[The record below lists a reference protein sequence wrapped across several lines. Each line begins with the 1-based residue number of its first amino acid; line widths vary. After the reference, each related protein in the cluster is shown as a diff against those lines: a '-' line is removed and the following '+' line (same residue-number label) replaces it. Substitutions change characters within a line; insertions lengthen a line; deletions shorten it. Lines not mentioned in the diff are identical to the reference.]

1 MSLSCYFAVGH
12 VNLLVCLASCA
23 PTSLPLLDLGCRDQC
38 NNFRRCRHMKLVL
51 FGLYTWWIPQIVL
64 SAVMDGR
71 QPLKPVY
78 IIGTSAARLALPLY
92 LYGCPANLLR
102 IPPAQ
107 RMLAA
112 LIASVAAQVW
122 TAVGSPHDKNL
133 HKAAYVVAVMLSFL
147 MVGLCEL

>member
-1 MSLSCYFAVGH
+1 
-12 VNLLVCLASCA
+12 
-23 PTSLPLLDLGCRDQC
+23 
-38 NNFRRCRHMKLVL
+38 MKLVL

-102 IPPAQ
+102 IPPAP

-112 LIASVAAQVW
+112 LVASVAAQVIMVV
-122 TAVGSPHDKNL
+122 VGDNPHEKNCTNCTNCTNSGQYRWQ
-133 HKAAYVVAVMLSFL
+133 ACVMLRHVKPSKR
-147 MVGLCEL
+147 V

>member
-1 MSLSCYFAVGH
+1 
-12 VNLLVCLASCA
+12 
-23 PTSLPLLDLGCRDQC
+23 
-38 NNFRRCRHMKLVL
+38 MKLVL

-102 IPPAQ
+102 IPPAP

-122 TAVGSPHDKNL
+122 VLSE
-133 HKAAYVVAVMLSFL
+133 VVRIRN
-147 MVGLCEL
+147 

>member
-1 MSLSCYFAVGH
+1 
-12 VNLLVCLASCA
+12 
-23 PTSLPLLDLGCRDQC
+23 
-38 NNFRRCRHMKLVL
+38 MKLVL

-78 IIGTSAARLALPLY
+78 IVGTSAARLALPLY

-102 IPPAQ
+102 IPPAP

-112 LIASVAAQVW
+112 LVASVAAQVW
-122 TAVGSPHDKNL
+122 VLLEIVPMRR
-133 HKAAYVVAVMLSFL
+133 AAPLGCRSLRPSWMAC
-147 MVGLCEL
+147 LCHGQAFQATQVI

>member
-1 MSLSCYFAVGH
+1 
-12 VNLLVCLASCA
+12 
-23 PTSLPLLDLGCRDQC
+23 
-38 NNFRRCRHMKLVL
+38 MKLVL

-102 IPPAQ
+102 IPPAP

-122 TAVGSPHDKNL
+122 VWLEIVPMRRTAPLGTRCNCDH
-133 HKAAYVVAVMLSFL
+133 H
-147 MVGLCEL
+147 